1 MKTMIQQMNGKGRQE
16 IKNYILSSKQKNKE
30 NIDSNTKKYV
40 NVFNTVKPFSDKKEV
55 LIVSESS
62 FYKDQCELDSRDLLD
77 SLIEGENDFWS
88 FGQ

>member
-1 MKTMIQQMNGKGRQE
+1 
-16 IKNYILSSKQKNKE
+16 
-30 NIDSNTKKYV
+30 V